1 MPASQA
7 PDAPSMPPKHAAHG
21 AELVAAGPDG
31 GGCMAGLKGRAGPAR
46 LLLIEALRA
55 GSGGA
60 ALDEDA

>member
-1 MPASQA
+1 
-7 PDAPSMPPKHAAHG
+7 MPPKHAAHG